1 MYNDA
6 RRDVQR
12 VFISWHRIFPGTRDD
27 LSKILLAVMGSP
39 DVRQIDGL
47 GGAHPLTSKAAI
59 VGPSTLP
66 GVDVDYLFA
75 QVVVDKPVVDFNQN
89 CGNILA
95 GIGPFAIEKGLVRAE
110 DPVTRVTIL
119 MVNSGKRAVARI
131 QTPGGVVRY
140 TGNAKLDGVPGTAS
154 PVMLDFL
161 DTAGATCGKLLPTG
175 NSVDIVDGV
184 SVTCVDNGMPV
195 VVLRAEDVDRTGY
208 ESRDALDLDR
218 ELKDRLESIRLQVG
232 PRMNLGDVSAKTV
245 PKMTIVA
252 KPRNG
257 GCVCTRTFVPHT
269 CHASIGVLGAVS
281 VATACLLP
289 DTPAAAVSRLPDGDV
304 KPVVVEHPSG
314 VVAVELEVSEENG
327 ADLLRPI
334 LVASNNPQAVR
345 GKCFYPANL
354 RIGHVIL
361 MRPIEA

>member
-1 MYNDA
+1 MM
-6 RRDVQR
+6 RG
-12 VFISWHRIFPGTRDD
+12 GTSRGAYFLASDLPRNRHD
-27 LSKILLAVMGSP
+27 LSNILLAVMGSP

-47 GGAHPLTSKAAI
+47 GGAHPLTSKAAM
-59 VGPSTLP
+59 VGPSTQS

-110 DPVTRVTIL
+110 DPVTQVTIL
-119 MVNSGKRAVARI
+119 MVNSGKRAVATI

-140 TGNAKLDGVPGTAS
+140 TGKAKLDGVPGTAA

-161 DTAGATCGKLLPTG
+161 DTAGAICGKLLPTG
-175 NSVDIVDGV
+175 NTVDVVDGV

-208 ESRDALDLDR
+208 ESRDALDQDW
-218 ELKDRLESIRLQVG
+218 ELKDRLENIRLQVG

-257 GCVCTRTFVPHT
+257 GSVSTRTFVPHT

-281 VATACLLP
+281 VASACLFP
-289 DTPAAAVSRLPDGDV
+289 ETPAAAVSMLPDGDV
-304 KPVVVEHPSG
+304 KLVAVEHPSG
-314 VVAVELEVSEENG
+314 IVAVELEVSEDNG
-327 ADLLRPI
+327 TISFVRSSLLRTTRKLFEGSVFI
-334 LVASNNPQAVR
+334 SDTVGQGTLD
-345 GKCFYPANL
+345 
-354 RIGHVIL
+354 
-361 MRPIEA
+361 